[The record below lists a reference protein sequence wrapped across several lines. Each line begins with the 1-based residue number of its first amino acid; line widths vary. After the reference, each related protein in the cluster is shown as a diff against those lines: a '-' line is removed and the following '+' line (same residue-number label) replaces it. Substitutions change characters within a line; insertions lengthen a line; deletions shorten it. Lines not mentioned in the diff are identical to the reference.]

1 VTAFADTFSPFSSF
15 TTDTLDLQPQAKPR
29 DALARA
35 RRLSPR
41 ERQTLA
47 CLLGGDGEKQVAR
60 AMGLSRHTVHA
71 YVKSVY
77 RHFQVDSR
85 PALLAQFVSPS
96 VRRALSG
103 GESSPSG
110 AGELGASDEVE
121 AHEDACL
128 CPA

>member
-1 VTAFADTFSPFSSF
+1 VTAFANTFSTFSPFAS
-15 TTDTLDLQPQAKPR
+15 DTLELPQPAKPR

-60 AMGLSRHTVHA
+60 SMGLSRHTVHA

-85 PALLAQFVSPS
+85 PALLAQFVSPA
-96 VRRALSG
+96 VRRALT
-103 GESSPSG
+103 GEPSD
-110 AGELGASDEVE
+110 AEEREV
-121 AHEDACL
+121 ACL
-128 CPA
+128 CPT

>member
-15 TTDTLDLQPQAKPR
+15 STDTLDLQPQVRPR

-85 PALLAQFVSPS
+85 PALLAQFVSPA
-96 VRRALSG
+96 VRRALSD
-103 GESSPSG
+103 EPSVVEIS
-110 AGELGASDEVE
+110 APAEVDEREV
-121 AHEDACL
+121 ACL
-128 CPA
+128 CPS

>member
-1 VTAFADTFSPFSSF
+1 VTAFADTFSTFSPFA
-15 TTDTLDLQPQAKPR
+15 TDFDLPPQPAKPR

-85 PALLAQFVSPS
+85 PALLAQFVSPA
-96 VRRALSG
+96 VRRALT
-103 GESSPSG
+103 GESDVADS
-110 AGELGASDEVE
+110 EEREV
-121 AHEDACL
+121 ACL
-128 CPA
+128 CPT

>member
-1 VTAFADTFSPFSSF
+1 MTAFADTFSPFSPFSSSA
-15 TTDTLDLQPQAKPR
+15 DDSLDLPQRAKPR

-60 AMGLSRHTVHA
+60 SMGLSRHTVHA

-85 PALLAQFVSPS
+85 PALLAQFVSPA
-96 VRRALSG
+96 VRRALVDDPSEDEG
-103 GESSPSG
+103 GIAVDVE
-110 AGELGASDEVE
+110 EREV
-121 AHEDACL
+121 ACL
-128 CPA
+128 CPS

>member
-1 VTAFADTFSPFSSF
+1 VTAFADTFSTFSPYS
-15 TTDTLDLQPQAKPR
+15 TDNIDLQPQAKPR

-47 CLLGGDGEKQVAR
+47 WLLGGDGEKQVAR

-85 PALLAQFVSPS
+85 PALLAQFVSPA
-96 VRRALSG
+96 VRRALT
-103 GESSPSG
+103 GEPS
-110 AGELGASDEVE
+110 ASDIGTAAEMEEREV
-121 AHEDACL
+121 ACL
-128 CPA
+128 CP

>member
-15 TTDTLDLQPQAKPR
+15 PTDTLDLQPQARPR

-85 PALLAQFVSPS
+85 PALLAQFVSPA
-96 VRRALSG
+96 VRRAL
-103 GESSPSG
+103 
-110 AGELGASDEVE
+110 ADEPADEFTPAE
-121 AHEDACL
+121 AEEREDACL
-128 CPA
+128 CPS